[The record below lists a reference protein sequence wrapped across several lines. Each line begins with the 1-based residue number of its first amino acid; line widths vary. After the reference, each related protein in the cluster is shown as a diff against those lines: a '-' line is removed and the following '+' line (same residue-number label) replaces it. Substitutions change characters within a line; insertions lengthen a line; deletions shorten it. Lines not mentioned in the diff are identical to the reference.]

1 MEAGETPQEALRR
14 EIHEELDAEIE
25 VGELLRTIDYDYDG
39 SWQNLYLIAENPS
52 TEIHELALPGDDSLS
67 IQLISPSVNSIITL
81 KFYKGI

>member
-1 MEAGETPQEALRR
+1 MKRSALLERLSNEQFECYYR
-14 EIHEELDAEIE
+14 KN
-25 VGELLRTIDYDYDG
+25 GIDYDYDG